1 MTITF
6 GVGGGKLR
14 LEDDVFDCWTMTTGV
29 WAFVPG
35 LEIFLQKKFA
45 HELDS
50 TDWHAERF
58 VSFPRDQHL
67 NF

>member
-1 MTITF
+1 LEE
-6 GVGGGKLR
+6 GELR
-14 LEDDVFDCWTMTTGV
+14 LGDDVFDSWTVTTGV

-50 TDWHAERF
+50 ADWHDE
-58 VSFPRDQHL
+58 H
-67 NF
+67 